1 MCVRVRVCEVRR
13 AAHDDK
19 KWKEEREKQTIKSMP
34 DEKVAVAL
42 GPGHGERGQR
52 RLLTSRPCVCAA

>member
-19 KWKEEREKQTIKSMP
+19 KGKEEREKQTIKSMP

-42 GPGHGERGQR
+42 VPGHRESGQR
-52 RLLTSRPCVCAA
+52 G